1 MTEPRSQFKTRTSLR
16 FQYIV
21 ASVVVVSLFVLGS
34 ILASIYFK
42 FATEKNTDLLKLH
55 DGIIVHVDDLRNAM
69 WKADKSLYV
78 MLSDSGNV
86 QQSAIESHFNNVAE
100 KLIKISAIKG
110 IDKTGLLF
118 NLNHLIY
125 AHEKLYAE
133 VIILLRLRKDVN
145 WLYPLLP
152 FINNTLLEPNNNFE
166 TALSH
171 AIKETFESED
181 KNYFSKV
188 YKHLDAL
195 RNLWRLKILD
205 FRGSMI
211 RFAGL
216 NTKNIVQEKNIED
229 YHLSIE
235 KHLKE
240 LEVIA
245 KKGGL
250 GFETEVA
257 LEIMQVNSKKWHI
270 NYQKLLKIRKSNV
283 WRSDI
288 NYIRTKIQPLQ
299 KNVFDQLGVLEKA
312 LHSWSTAN
320 TKNVDSVTQ
329 KINIELW
336 FLTGIAILF
345 VILIYFKLN
354 KSLLIPVENI
364 TESITSHAGDSE
376 NLIIPDKGSKE
387 IHILVNAF
395 NNMRKQVHH
404 RQMALEFQ
412 AMHDSLTGLPN
423 RALLQDRLEQ
433 AIYQAERNES
443 GMSLLLLDLDRFKDI
458 NDTLGHPVG
467 DVVLRKVAR
476 RLEECLRATDTVA
489 RLGGDEFAIITG
501 YSDRSHIESFISRVV
516 KNVERVITIKD
527 QKLYIGLSI
536 GVALFKKDGLD
547 ADSLIQH
554 ADIAMYSA
562 KRDNKNYEF
571 YKTEKDY
578 YSIDNLTLLADL
590 KVELK
595 KPSDKIQLYFQ
606 PQIDI
611 STGNVVSVESL
622 IRWDHPLQ
630 GFLSAEQIIKMAEQT
645 GLISELTY
653 WVIAE
658 SINEYVK
665 WNNDDITISINL
677 SVWNLQ
683 DTELIPFINKTLL
696 ETNVKAEKISFE
708 ITESAVMNDPVRARE
723 VLNTLSDMG
732 IELSIDD
739 YGTGFSSLA
748 YLKLLPVKYLKIDKS
763 FVLDMLED
771 ENDAIIVHSTIDLAH
786 NLGLKVIAEGVENK
800 DSLKKLHELG
810 CDSAQGYY
818 IAKPMAAK
826 EIIGWLLSYQP
837 KDIV

>member
-1 MTEPRSQFKTRTSLR
+1 
-16 FQYIV
+16 
-21 ASVVVVSLFVLGS
+21 
-34 ILASIYFK
+34 
-42 FATEKNTDLLKLH
+42 
-55 DGIIVHVDDLRNAM
+55 
-69 WKADKSLYV
+69 
-78 MLSDSGNV
+78 MLSDSENV
-86 QQSAIESHFNNVAE
+86 QQSTIETHFNNVDE
-100 KLIKISAIKG
+100 KLLKISTIKG
-110 IDKTGLLF
+110 IDKTGSLF

-125 AHEKLYAE
+125 AHEKLNAE
-133 VIILLRLRKDVN
+133 VIILLELRKDVN

-152 FINNTLLEPNNNFE
+152 FINTTLLESNNNFE
-166 TALSH
+166 TALSQ
-171 AIKETFESED
+171 AIKETFDSGD
-181 KNYFSKV
+181 KKYFTRV
-188 YKHLDAL
+188 YKHLDDL

-216 NTKNIVQEKNIED
+216 NTKDIVQEKNIED

-240 LEVIA
+240 LDVIA

-257 LEIMQVNSKKWHI
+257 LEIMQVNSKKWHV
-270 NYQKLLKIRKSNV
+270 NYQELLKIRQSNV

-312 LHSWSTAN
+312 LHLWSTAN
-320 TKNVDSVTQ
+320 TKNVGNVTQ

-336 FLTGIAILF
+336 FLTGVAILF

-354 KSLLIPVENI
+354 KSLLLPVENI

-376 NLIIPDKGSKE
+376 NLMIPDEGSKE

-433 AIYQAERNES
+433 AIYQAERNET

-467 DVVLRKVAR
+467 DVVLRQVAR
-476 RLEECLRATDTVA
+476 RLEECLRTTDTVA

-501 YSDRSHIESFISRVV
+501 YSERVHIESFINRIV

-562 KRDNKNYEF
+562 KRENKNYEF

-611 STGNVVSVESL
+611 STGNVISVEAL
-622 IRWDHPLQ
+622 IRWDHPSQ

-665 WNNDDITISINL
+665 WSNDDITLSINL

-683 DTELIPFINKTLL
+683 DAELIPFINKTLL
-696 ETNVKAEKISFE
+696 ETKVKAENISFE

-800 DSLKKLHELG
+800 DSFAKLDELG
-810 CDSAQGYY
+810 CDFAQGYY
-818 IAKPMAAK
+818 IARPMAAN
-826 EIIGWLLSYQP
+826 EIKNWLISYQP
-837 KDIV
+837 RHMV